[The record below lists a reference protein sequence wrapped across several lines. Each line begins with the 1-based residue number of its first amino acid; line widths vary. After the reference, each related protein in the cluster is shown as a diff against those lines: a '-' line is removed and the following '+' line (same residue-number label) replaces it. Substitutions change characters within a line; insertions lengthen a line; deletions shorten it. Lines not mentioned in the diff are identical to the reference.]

1 MIICLLGWSDSSTER
16 FSGWDIIPTQVPWLN
31 LLTKTLCHLKVL
43 SYSLLI
49 MAIFDAYHRDFTLLC
64 HPVSHI
70 VHRTM
75 PDEPFSV
82 NLGESLVQML
92 AAPALPTLH
101 TLLNRI

>member
-1 MIICLLGWSDSSTER
+1 MWV
-16 FSGWDIIPTQVPWLN
+16 IPTQVPWLN